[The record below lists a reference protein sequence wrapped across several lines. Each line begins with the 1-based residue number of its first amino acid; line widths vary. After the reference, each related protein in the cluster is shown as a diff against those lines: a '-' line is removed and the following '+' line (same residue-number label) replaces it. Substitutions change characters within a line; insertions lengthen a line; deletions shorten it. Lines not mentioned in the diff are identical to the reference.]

1 MPKLKT
7 GFLLFHLRLRDAD
20 REKKDKRSP
29 RCIYKKQKLRNLD
42 SRFDLLHANKAEE
55 KRQTF
60 FAPPPPHWKHPQ
72 ESRK

>member
-7 GFLLFHLRLRDAD
+7 GFLLFHLCFSAAD

-29 RCIYKKQKLRNLD
+29 RCMYKKQKLRNLD

-55 KRQTF
+55 KRQILLCPTWINV
-60 FAPPPPHWKHPQ
+60 P
-72 ESRK
+72 